1 MKKILIIL
9 VVVVSLYAC
18 NKEHQTNI
26 LINDVNFDIAESFVN
41 KNNDSAY
48 YHFNEVAINS
58 KDSLLVAM
66 SYNYM
71 AVIQSAAGDY
81 FGAQES
87 LMLSLTFLNEKKKQD
102 FSCLASNYNEL
113 GLTSLN
119 LKKYEAGANF
129 FDLAIK
135 YCDDDPF
142 NLILLNNKALAYQK
156 ANKYSQAINIYQGIL
171 PKKKNSEKEYARVL
185 SNISKTK
192 WLENPSYHAAPDLL
206 KALAIRDKLNDI
218 QGKNA
223 SYAHLADYYTK
234 NKPDSALIYAGK
246 MYQVAK
252 TINSPDDQIDALK
265 KLIELSPNEKTKQ
278 YFDVYQKLD
287 DSLQTAR
294 NAAKNQFAVIRYQTE
309 KNKTDNLNLQKDNTE
324 KKYQIIKQR
333 VMLFGVVLLIVAGSI
348 ISVFWYKKRKQRL
361 EQEAQNTIYENQLKT
376 SKKVHDVVANGLYR
390 VMNEIENQDGLDR
403 DGILDRLEDMYEK
416 SRDIS
421 YEVIQAPSEN
431 FHEKIADLL
440 KSFATAKTKV
450 VFMGNGEEL
459 WKNVSEQTKH
469 EIEHILQEL
478 MVNMDKHSQ
487 CSNVAV
493 RFERVDDHINIYYAD
508 NGIGISEETKFK
520 NWLTSTGNR
529 IESIHGTIIF
539 DTKAQKGFK
548 IQISFPIS

>member
-1 MKKILIIL
+1 MLL
-9 VVVVSLYAC
+9 VVFVSLYAC
-18 NKEHQTNI
+18 NKVHQTNI
-26 LINDVNFDIAESFVN
+26 PNNDVNFDIAESFVN

-87 LMLSLTFLNEKKKQD
+87 LMLSLTFLNEKKKED

-119 LKKYEAGANF
+119 LKKYEAGVNF
-129 FDLAIK
+129 CDSAIK
-135 YCDDDPF
+135 YSEDKSFD
-142 NLILLNNKALAYQK
+142 LIIMNNKALAYQK
-156 ANKYSQAINIYQGIL
+156 AKKYIQSINIYQEIL
-171 PKKKNSEKEYARVL
+171 LKENNSEKEYARVL

-206 KALAIRDKLNDI
+206 KALAIRDKWDDI
-218 QGKNA
+218 RGKNA
-223 SYAHLADYYTK
+223 SYAHLSDYYTI
-234 NKPDSALIYAGK
+234 NQPDSALIYADK

-252 TINSPDDQIDALK
+252 IIKSPDDQIDALK
-265 KLIELSPNEKTKQ
+265 KLIQLSPSEKTKQ
-278 YFDVYQKLD
+278 YFGIYEKLD

-333 VMLFGVVLLIVAGSI
+333 VVLFIVVLLIVAGSI
-348 ISVFWYKKRKQRL
+348 ISAIWYKKRKERL

-390 VMNEIENQDGLDR
+390 VMNEIENQVGLDR

-421 YEVIQAPSEN
+421 YEVVQPPSEN
-431 FHEKIADLL
+431 FHEKIANLL
-440 KSFATAKTKV
+440 KSFASAKTKV
-450 VFMGNGEEL
+450 VFMGNTMKL
-459 WKNVSEQTKH
+459 WENVSEQTRH
-469 EIEHILQEL
+469 EIEHVLQEL
-478 MVNMDKHSQ
+478 MINMDKHSN
-487 CSNVAV
+487 CSNVAI
-493 RFERVDDHINIYYAD
+493 RFEQVDDHINIFYAD
-508 NGIGISEETKFK
+508 NGIGISDETQFK
-520 NWLTSTGNR
+520 NGLRNTGNR
-529 IESIHGTIIF
+529 METIHGTITFGI
-539 DTKAQKGFK
+539 KAQKGFK